1 MHFEILFQKRPR
13 LPGDRKGK
21 AGGGIKLKPCN
32 ENIEKAIQLSE
43 TMIRLA
49 DAGDMDR
56 EDVGCGI
63 LYGILRDAAY
73 RIRKTAESEKAA
85 HMQKGTWK

>member
-1 MHFEILFQKRPR
+1 M
-13 LPGDRKGK
+13 
-21 AGGGIKLKPCN
+21 KPCN